1 MRPKIDLADFDHNGN
16 LKTPALLLLSIAYL
30 SRYLL
35 IFLASGLSTFVATR
49 RGIGLDLPGLPPV
62 AELFSST
69 PAALIFSL
77 ILTRERLLGG
87 SLAKYVSQYG
97 RQVLVLTAVVQ
108 AIFLFYVL
116 MKVGQRDS
124 FFMTI
129 DLVLLGYA
137 TLYIWRSRSSRV
149 YFGEFCTRF

>member
-16 LKTPALLLLSIAYL
+16 LKTPPLLLLSIAYL

-62 AELFSST
+62 AGLFSST

-87 SLAKYVSQYG
+87 SLARYVSQYG
-97 RQVLVLTAVVQ
+97 RPVLVLSAVVQ
-108 AIFLFYVL
+108 AIFLFYML